1 MKNNILRVSVFLE
14 RVESLL
20 KIHYL
25 YRTTDDSNPLRKKF
39 LVELEVP
46 EDADMLNLY
55 FQINNLNRLS
65 KYSDTWIPEYRGW
78 PLDES
83 QKVIDD
89 NAWIDIIEKIA
100 PTVKAGIEY
109 LGMGYRSQA
118 IGEVLH
124 IVSASLYWY
133 ATQGTILGSNEI
145 NLNGLCLDK

>member
-1 MKNNILRVSVFLE
+1 MENNILRVNVFLE

-65 KYSDTWIPEYRGW
+65 RYSDTWVPESEGW

-89 NAWIDIIEKIA
+89 AVWLDIIEKIV
-100 PTVKAGIEY
+100 PTVKDGIEY
-109 LGMGYRSQA
+109 LGMEYRSQA
-118 IGEVLH
+118 IGEVIH

-133 ATQGTILGSNEI
+133 ATQGTTLGGNEI